1 MKDVGND
8 LAISAKKFIG
18 QTIYLKHGKMQR
30 SRRDID
36 VVVTVISRRF
46 VDSNIK
52 EGKNNAI

>member
-1 MKDVGND
+1 MMKVVGND

-18 QTIYLKHGKMQR
+18 QTIYLKMQR